1 MDSEIESFTHAASW
15 VPSGG
20 TPFFLPRP
28 DQPPPDCGA
37 DLVWDPTTKVADAHL
52 QRYLSVARQL
62 GRPQDVAL
70 AVLNEHMYDLEAAQ
84 QSLSEKA
91 DDGGHRPPP
100 KYEDDLVWEAAGD

>member
-1 MDSEIESFTHAASW
+1 MPICKGTS
-15 VPSGG
+15 PSLG
-20 TPFFLPRP
+20 
-28 DQPPPDCGA
+28 
-37 DLVWDPTTKVADAHL
+37 
-52 QRYLSVARQL
+52 SS

-100 KYEDDLVWEAAGD
+100 KKYEDDLVWEAAGD